1 MSITWKNSNNKI
13 DVLLCVSLK
22 HSNNSELL
30 QTCLLRANSSE
41 DKTVPNSDVG
51 HIWTSDDL

>member
-22 HSNNSELL
+22 HSNNSELP
-30 QTCLLRANSSE
+30 QTCILRANSSE
-41 DKTVPNSDVG
+41 DKTVPSSDVG
-51 HIWTSDDL
+51 HIWTSDNL

>member
-22 HSNNSELL
+22 HSNNSELP
-30 QTCLLRANSSE
+30 QTCILRTNSFE